1 MCNVWGFHSSV
12 AEGTSVG
19 LLGTTCP
26 VTQHHILEDLR
37 LEISMF
43 LLQIFRQIALYVA
56 DCLRR
61 FHRTWLN
68 LT

>member
-1 MCNVWGFHSSV
+1 MCNVQGSHSSV
-12 AEGTSVG
+12 AEDTSLG

-26 VTQHHILEDLR
+26 VTQLHILEDLH

-43 LLQIFRQIALYVA
+43 LLQTFRQIALYVT
-56 DCLRR
+56 DCLKR

-68 LT
+68 LK